1 MFASFSYLPYYHD
14 RQDNATCKN
23 ICICLLTKNMHR
35 YMIRSMEYV
44 TTLNNELVAVFV
56 IDSDEAVEDLKA
68 FLNSL
73 DEGEL

>member
-1 MFASFSYLPYYHD
+1 
-14 RQDNATCKN
+14 
-23 ICICLLTKNMHR
+23 MHR

-56 IDSDEAVEDLKA
+56 IDSDKTVEDLKA